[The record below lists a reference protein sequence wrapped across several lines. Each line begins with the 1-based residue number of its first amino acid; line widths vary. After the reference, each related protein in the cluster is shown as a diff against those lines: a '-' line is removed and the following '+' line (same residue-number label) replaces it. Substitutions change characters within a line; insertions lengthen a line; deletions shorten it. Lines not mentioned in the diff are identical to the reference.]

1 MCHVLAHRSTSATCH
16 CRYSDAI
23 AILEQDFLFVP
34 EIKQHCRAIKMACS
48 LNIAMCQLKLEK
60 YADVIGICTVMIEQD
75 PECVKAHFRMGRAHE
90 ALGEFVQAIKA
101 YEKAL
106 QYEPTLVAAT
116 KAISVCRSQR
126 KKQELQD
133 RQKFQGLFG
142 STPSKKQD

>member
-1 MCHVLAHRSTSATCH
+1 M
-16 CRYSDAI
+16 Y
-23 AILEQDFLFVP
+23 
-34 EIKQHCRAIKMACS
+34 KQSIPKT
-48 LNIAMCQLKLEK
+48 
-60 YADVIGICTVMIEQD
+60 ICCVTKRVCFQVMIEQD